1 MDSLA
6 QHLERLDEI
15 RLIARTSQDN
25 LDIKTAE
32 SRTLGNALAR
42 SGLVLLCGYFE
53 GFLRDVVEEFI
64 DKINDAGLP
73 LRSLPAPIL
82 HDQAEFIVTR
92 SSDFPDRS
100 TIFELR
106 DALADGSTVRLNPRR
121 YNKTG
126 GNPTV
131 DVIEK
136 IFSRLG
142 LFDIIDA
149 LSVRDYGLDSTY
161 INETQVHYSM
171 ASRIRGILAHHAVQD
186 PDVALDSITTE
197 IESKWRPKRKRRD
210 VGYVNQIQELLKRRN
225 RIAHGEGY
233 QQITPP
239 ELCDFVNSIEKLS
252 KGMADALDSQL
263 IAVRTTQIDSSV

>member
-1 MDSLA
+1 VDSLT
-6 QHLERLDEI
+6 QHQERLDEI
-15 RLIARTSQDN
+15 RLIARTSQVN
-25 LDIKTAE
+25 LDINTTDG
-32 SRTLGNALAR
+32 RTLGNALAR

-64 DKINDAGLP
+64 EKINDAGLP
-73 LRSLPAPIL
+73 LRNLPAPII
-82 HDQAEFIVTR
+82 HDQAEFIVNR
-92 SSDFPDRS
+92 SSELPDRS

-106 DALADGSTVRLNPRR
+106 DALKDGRTVRLNPKR

-149 LSVRDYGLDSTY
+149 LSVRDFGLDSTY
-161 INETQVHYSM
+161 INETQVHHSM
-171 ASRIRGILAHHAVQD
+171 ASGIRGILADHAVQD
-186 PDVALDSITTE
+186 PDIALESITTE
-197 IESKWRPKRKRRD
+197 IELKWRPKRKRRD

-233 QQITPP
+233 QQITPS
-239 ELCDFVNSIEKLS
+239 ELCDFIDSIERLS
-252 KGMADALDSQL
+252 RGLSDSLDSQL
-263 IAVRTTQIDSSV
+263 IAVRTT

>member
-1 MDSLA
+1 MDSLT
-6 QHLERLDEI
+6 QHLERLDEV

-25 LDIKTAE
+25 LDINTTE

-53 GFLRDVVEEFI
+53 GYLRDVVEEFI
-64 DKINDAGLP
+64 ERINDAELP
-73 LRSLPAPIL
+73 LRNLPAPLI
-82 HDQAEFIVTR
+82 HDQAEFIVNR
-92 SSDFPDRS
+92 SAELPDRS
-100 TIFELR
+100 IIIELR
-106 DALADGSTVRLNPRR
+106 DALTEGSTVRLNPKRF
-121 YNKTG
+121 NKTG

-136 IFSRLG
+136 LFSRLG
-142 LFDIIDA
+142 LYDIVDA
-149 LSVRDYGLDSTY
+149 LSVRDFGLDSTY
-161 INETQVHYSM
+161 TNETQVDHSM

-186 PDVALDSITTE
+186 TDIALDSITTE
-197 IESKWRPKRKRRD
+197 IESKWRPKRKRRN

-239 ELCDFVNSIEKLS
+239 ELCDFVNSIERLS
-252 KGMADALDSQL
+252 RGMSGALDSQL
-263 IAVRTTQIDSSV
+263 NAVRTT

>member
-1 MDSLA
+1 MDSLT
-6 QHLERLDEI
+6 QHQERLDEI
-15 RLIARTSQDN
+15 RLIARTSQVN
-25 LDIKTAE
+25 LDINTTDG
-32 SRTLGNALAR
+32 RTLGNALAR

-64 DKINDAGLP
+64 EKINDAGLP
-73 LRSLPAPIL
+73 LRNLPAPII
-82 HDQAEFIVTR
+82 HDQAEFIVNR
-92 SSDFPDRS
+92 SSELPDRS

-106 DALADGSTVRLNPRR
+106 DALKDGRTVRLNPKR

-149 LSVRDYGLDSTY
+149 LSVRDFGLDSTY
-161 INETQVHYSM
+161 INETQVHHSM
-171 ASRIRGILAHHAVQD
+171 ASGIRGILADHAVQD
-186 PDVALDSITTE
+186 PDIALESITTE
-197 IESKWRPKRKRRD
+197 IELKWRPKRKRRD

-233 QQITPP
+233 QQITPS
-239 ELCDFVNSIEKLS
+239 ELCDFIDSIERLS
-252 KGMADALDSQL
+252 RGLSDSLDSQL
-263 IAVRTTQIDSSV
+263 IAVRTT

>member
-1 MDSLA
+1 MDTLT

-15 RLIARTSQDN
+15 RLITRTSQES
-25 LDIKTAE
+25 LDTNT
-32 SRTLGNALAR
+32 SDGRTLGNALAR

-64 DKINDAGLP
+64 EKINDSGLP
-73 LRSLPAPIL
+73 LRNLPAPII
-82 HDQAEFIVTR
+82 HDQAEFIVSR
-92 SSDFPDRS
+92 SAGLPDRS
-100 TIFELR
+100 TILEFR
-106 DALADGSTVRLNPRR
+106 DALKNGSTVRLNPER

-131 DVIEK
+131 DVIER

-171 ASRIRGILAHHAVQD
+171 SSRIRGILADHNVRD
-186 PDVALDSITTE
+186 PDIAFDSISTE
-197 IESKWRPKRKRRD
+197 IESKWPPKRKRRD
-210 VGYVNQIQELLKRRN
+210 VGYVNQIQELLKKRN

-233 QQITPP
+233 EQITPP
-239 ELCDFVNSIEKLS
+239 ELCDFVDSIERLS
-252 KGMADALDSQL
+252 RGLSDALDNKL
-263 IAVRTTQIDSSV
+263 IVVRTM

>member
-1 MDSLA
+1 MDSLT

-25 LDIKTAE
+25 IDINTTDC
-32 SRTLGNALAR
+32 RTLGNALAR

-64 DKINDAGLP
+64 EKINDAALP
-73 LRSLPAPIL
+73 LRNLPAPFIY
-82 HDQAEFIVTR
+82 DQAEFIVNR
-92 SSDFPDRS
+92 SAQSPDCS
-100 TIFELR
+100 TIFELC
-106 DALADGSTVRLNPRR
+106 DALKDVRSVRLNPQR

-136 IFSRLG
+136 IFCRLG
-142 LFDIIDA
+142 LSDIIDA
-149 LSVRDYGLDSTY
+149 LSVRDYGLESTY
-161 INETQVHYSM
+161 INETQVHHSM
-171 ASRIRGILAHHAVQD
+171 ASGIREILVDHEVQD
-186 PDVALDSITTE
+186 PDIALESITTK
-197 IESKWRPKRKRRD
+197 IESKWSPKRKRRN
-210 VGYVNQIQELLKRRN
+210 VGYVNQIQELLKKRN

-239 ELCDFVNSIEKLS
+239 ELCDFVDSIERLS
-252 KGMADALDSQL
+252 RGLSDALDSQL
-263 IAVRTTQIDSSV
+263 IAVRAT

>member
-1 MDSLA
+1 MDSLT
-6 QHLERLDEI
+6 QHLERLVEI

-25 LDIKTAE
+25 LDINT
-32 SRTLGNALAR
+32 SDGRTLGNALAR

-53 GFLRDVVEEFI
+53 GFLREVVEEFI
-64 DKINDAGLP
+64 EKINDAGLP
-73 LRSLPAPIL
+73 FRNLPAPFI
-82 HDQAEFIVTR
+82 HDQAEFIVN
-92 SSDFPDRS
+92 SSAQLPDRS

-106 DALADGSTVRLNPRR
+106 DVLKDGRSVRLNPQR

-142 LFDIIDA
+142 LSDIIDA

-161 INETQVHYSM
+161 INETQVHHSM
-171 ASRIRGILAHHAVQD
+171 ASGIRGILVDHSVQD
-186 PDVALDSITTE
+186 PDIALESITTK

-233 QQITPP
+233 QQITPS
-239 ELCDFVNSIEKLS
+239 ELCDFVDSIEKLS
-252 KGMADALDSQL
+252 RGLSDALDSQL
-263 IAVRTTQIDSSV
+263 IAVGAT

>member
-1 MDSLA
+1 MNILVDSLA

-15 RLIARTSQDN
+15 RLIASTSQDN
-25 LDIKTAE
+25 LDINTTDG
-32 SRTLGNALAR
+32 RTLGNALAR

-64 DKINDAGLP
+64 EKINDTGLP
-73 LRSLPAPIL
+73 LRNLPAPFI
-82 HDQAEFIVTR
+82 HDQAEFIVNRSDKMPER
-92 SSDFPDRS
+92 SS
-100 TIFELR
+100 IFELR
-106 DALADGSTVRLNPRR
+106 DALMEGKTVRLNPKR
-121 YNKTG
+121 YNRTG

-142 LFDIIDA
+142 LYDIIDT

-161 INETQVHYSM
+161 KYETQVHHSM
-171 ASRIRGILAHHAVQD
+171 ASGIRGILADHGVQD
-186 PDVALDSITTE
+186 PDIALESLTTE
-197 IESKWRPKRKRRD
+197 IELIWRPKRKRRD

-233 QQITPP
+233 EQITPP
-239 ELCDFVNSIEKLS
+239 ELCEFVDSIGRLS
-252 KGMADALDSQL
+252 RGLSDALDDQL
-263 IAVRTTQIDSSV
+263 IAVQIT

>member
-1 MDSLA
+1 MLLVDSLT

-25 LDIKTAE
+25 LGINTNDG
-32 SRTLGNALAR
+32 RTLGNALAR

-64 DKINDAGLP
+64 EKINDAGLP
-73 LRSLPAPIL
+73 LRNLPAPII
-82 HDQAEFIVTR
+82 HDHAEYIVNR
-92 SSDFPDRS
+92 SAELPDRS

-106 DALADGSTVRLNPRR
+106 DTLKDGRTVRLNPKRF
-121 YNKTG
+121 NNTG

-142 LFDIIDA
+142 LLDIIDA
-149 LSVRDYGLDSTY
+149 LSICDFGLDSTY
-161 INETQVHYSM
+161 INETQVHHSM
-171 ASRIRGILAHHAVQD
+171 ASGIRGILADHAVQD
-186 PDVALDSITTE
+186 PDIAIELITTE
-197 IESKWRPKRKRRD
+197 IELKWRPKRKRRD

-233 QQITPP
+233 QQITPS
-239 ELCDFVNSIEKLS
+239 ELCDFVDSIERLGRGLS
-252 KGMADALDSQL
+252 DALDSQL
-263 IAVRTTQIDSSV
+263 IAVRAT

>member
-1 MDSLA
+1 VDSLT
-6 QHLERLDEI
+6 QHQERLDEI

-25 LDIKTAE
+25 LDINTTDG
-32 SRTLGNALAR
+32 RTLGNALAR

-64 DKINDAGLP
+64 EKINDAGLP
-73 LRSLPAPIL
+73 LRNLPAPIV
-82 HDQAEFIVTR
+82 HDQAEFIVNR
-92 SSDFPDRS
+92 SSELPDRS

-106 DALADGSTVRLNPRR
+106 DALKDGRTVRLNPKR

-149 LSVRDYGLDSTY
+149 LSVRYFGLDSTY
-161 INETQVHYSM
+161 VNETQVHHSM
-171 ASRIRGILAHHAVQD
+171 ASGIRGILADHAVQD
-186 PDVALDSITTE
+186 PDIALESITTE
-197 IESKWRPKRKRRD
+197 IELKWRPKRKRRD

-233 QQITPP
+233 QQITPS
-239 ELCDFVNSIEKLS
+239 ELCGFIDSIERLS
-252 KGMADALDSQL
+252 RGLSDSLDSQL
-263 IAVRTTQIDSSV
+263 IAVQTT

>member
-1 MDSLA
+1 MDSLT

-25 LDIKTAE
+25 LDTNNTDG
-32 SRTLGNALAR
+32 RTLGNALAR

-53 GFLRDVVEEFI
+53 GFLREVVEEFI
-64 DKINDAGLP
+64 EKINDASLP
-73 LRSLPAPIL
+73 LKNLPAAFI
-82 HDQAEFIVTR
+82 HDQAEFIVNR
-92 SSDFPDRS
+92 SAQLPDRS

-106 DALADGSTVRLNPRR
+106 DTLKDGRSVELNPQR

-136 IFSRLG
+136 MFSRLG
-142 LFDIIDA
+142 LSDIIDA
-149 LSVRDYGLDSTY
+149 LSVRDFGLDSTY
-161 INETQVHYSM
+161 INETQVHHSM
-171 ASRIRGILAHHAVQD
+171 ASGIRGILVDHAVQD
-186 PDVALDSITTE
+186 PDIALESITTE
-197 IESKWRPKRKRRD
+197 IESKWSPKRKRRD
-210 VGYVNQIQELLKRRN
+210 VGYVNLIQKLLKRRN

-239 ELCDFVNSIEKLS
+239 ELCDFVDSIERLS
-252 KGMADALDSQL
+252 IGLSDALDNQL
-263 IAVRTTQIDSSV
+263 IAVRAI